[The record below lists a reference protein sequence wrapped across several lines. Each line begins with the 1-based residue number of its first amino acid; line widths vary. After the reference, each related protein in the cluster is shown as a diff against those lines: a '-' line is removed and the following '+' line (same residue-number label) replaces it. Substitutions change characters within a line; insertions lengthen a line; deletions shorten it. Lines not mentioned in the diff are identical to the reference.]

1 MTATAAR
8 GPAAASRIKLQVLPI
23 PALIGALILAV
34 MIALALLA
42 PLVTTTTP
50 LQTDLAGALRGPA
63 AGHPFGQDRLG
74 RDVFAQ
80 VAHGARASLLIAI
93 AVVTLTAL
101 VGVATGAAAGYV
113 GGAVDVVIMRIVDI
127 FLAFPGILLA
137 IALAGVLGPNLVNL
151 VIALAVMGWVG
162 YARLVRAQVLGLRER
177 EYVVA
182 ARAVGAGPWRI
193 VSRHILPNALS
204 PVIVQATFGAAGVI
218 IAESSLSFL
227 GLGPQDVPT
236 WGGLLSQGAAYLL
249 YAPHIAFFPGL
260 FIMLT
265 VLALN
270 LVGDALRDILDPRT
284 R

>member
-1 MTATAAR
+1 MRKINLSPFLPMPAR
-8 GPAAASRIKLQVLPI
+8 V
-23 PALIGALILAV
+23 GALILAAV
-34 MIALALLA
+34 LALALLA
-42 PLVTTTTP
+42 PVVSPHAP
-50 LQTDLAGALRGPA
+50 LQTDLAGALRGPSE
-63 AGHPFGQDRLG
+63 GHPFGQDRLG
-74 RDVFAQ
+74 RDVLAQ
-80 VAHGARASLLIAI
+80 VAYGARASLLIAV
-93 AVVTLTAL
+93 AVVTLTVSA
-101 VGVATGAAAGYV
+101 GVAAGAAAGYL
-113 GGAVDVVIMRIVDI
+113 GGAVDAVAMRIVDI

-151 VIALAVMGWVG
+151 VIALSVMGWVG

-177 EYVVA
+177 EYVAA
-182 ARAVGAGPWRI
+182 ARAGGAGPWR
-193 VSRHILPNALS
+193 VVVRHILPNALS
-204 PVIVQATFGAAGVI
+204 PVIVQATFSAAGVI

-270 LVGDALRDILDPRT
+270 LVGDALRDSLDPKSR
-284 R
+284 

>member
-1 MTATAAR
+1 MTAAMKPAGRIPVPAR
-8 GPAAASRIKLQVLPI
+8 
-23 PALIGALILAV
+23 IGAAVLAAIL
-34 MIALALLA
+34 ALALLA
-42 PLVTTTTP
+42 PVVSVYKP
-50 LQTDLAGALRGPA
+50 LQTDLGGALRGPS

-74 RDVFAQ
+74 RDVFSQ
-80 VAHGARASLLIAI
+80 VAYGARASMIIAI
-93 AVVTLTAL
+93 AVVTLTVI
-101 VGVATGAAAGYV
+101 VGVAAGAAAGYL
-113 GGAVDVVIMRIVDI
+113 GGGVDVVTMRVVDI

-151 VIALAVMGWVG
+151 VIALAAMGWVG

-177 EYVVA
+177 EYVAA
-182 ARAVGAGPWRI
+182 ARAVGAGPWR
-193 VSRHILPNALS
+193 VVARHILPNALS
-204 PVIVQATFGAAGVI
+204 PVIVQATFSAAGVI

-270 LVGDALRDILDPRT
+270 LVGDALRDALDPKSR
-284 R
+284 

>member
-1 MTATAAR
+1 MKRTSKFPVTA
-8 GPAAASRIKLQVLPI
+8 I
-23 PALIGALILAV
+23 IGAAILAV

-42 PLVTTTTP
+42 PVLTTATP
-50 LQTDLAGALRGPA
+50 LQTDLAGALRGPT

-80 VAHGARASLLIAI
+80 VAFGTRASLLIAI
-93 AVVTLTAL
+93 SVVTLTVIA
-101 VGVATGAAAGYV
+101 GIVAGAAAGYL
-113 GGAVDVVIMRIVDI
+113 GGVVDVVVMRVVDI

-137 IALAGVLGPNLVNL
+137 IALAGVLGPNLGNL
-151 VIALAVMGWVG
+151 VIALSVMGWVG
-162 YARLVRAQVLGLRER
+162 YARLVRAQVLSLRER

-182 ARAVGAGPWRI
+182 ARAVGAGPFR
-193 VSRHILPNALS
+193 VVARHILPNALS
-204 PVIVQATFGAAGVI
+204 PVIVQATFSAAGVI

-227 GLGPQDVPT
+227 GLGPQNVPT
-236 WGGLLSQGAAYLL
+236 WGGLLAQGAAYLL

-260 FIMLT
+260 FIMLA

-270 LVGDALRDILDPRT
+270 LVGDTLRDSLDPRSE

>member
-1 MTATAAR
+1 MNKGVFPVSAR
-8 GPAAASRIKLQVLPI
+8 
-23 PALIGALILAV
+23 IGALILAA
-34 MIALALLA
+34 ILGLALLA
-42 PLVTTTTP
+42 PVVSAYKP
-50 LQTDLAGALRGPA
+50 LQTDLGGALRGPT

-80 VAHGARASLLIAI
+80 VAHGARASALIAI
-93 AVVTLTAL
+93 AVVTLTVI
-101 VGVATGAAAGYV
+101 VGVAAGAAAGYL
-113 GGAVDVVIMRIVDI
+113 GGVVDVLAMRIVDI

-151 VIALAVMGWVG
+151 VIALSVMGWVG
-162 YARLVRAQVLGLRER
+162 YARLMRAQVLGLRER
-177 EYVVA
+177 EYVAA
-182 ARAVGAGPWRI
+182 ARAVGAGPWR
-193 VSRHILPNALS
+193 VVTRHILPNALS
-204 PVIVQATFGAAGVI
+204 PVIVQATFSAAGVI

-236 WGGLLSQGAAYLL
+236 WGGLLAQGAAHLL

-270 LVGDALRDILDPRT
+270 LVGDALRDTFDPKSR
-284 R
+284 

>member
-1 MTATAAR
+1 MRKMAR
-8 GPAAASRIKLQVLPI
+8 LPVT
-23 PALIGALILAV
+23 ALIGVLILAAIIV
-34 MIALALLA
+34 LALLA
-42 PLVTTTTP
+42 PVVSTYRP
-50 LQTDLAGALRGPA
+50 LQTDLGGALRGPS

-80 VAHGARASLLIAI
+80 VAYGARASMVIAI
-93 AVVTLTAL
+93 AVVALTVI
-101 VGVATGAAAGYV
+101 VGVAAGAAAGYL
-113 GGAVDVVIMRIVDI
+113 GGGVDVLTMRVVDI

-151 VIALAVMGWVG
+151 VIALSVMGWVG

-177 EYVVA
+177 EYVAA
-182 ARAVGAGPWRI
+182 ARAVGAGPWR
-193 VSRHILPNALS
+193 VVARHILPNALS
-204 PVIVQATFGAAGVI
+204 PVIVQATFSAAGVI

-236 WGGLLSQGAAYLL
+236 WGGLLAQGAAYLL

-270 LVGDALRDILDPRT
+270 LVGDTLRDALDPKSR
-284 R
+284 

>member
-1 MTATAAR
+1 MTARMSGIPVPAR
-8 GPAAASRIKLQVLPI
+8 
-23 PALIGALILAV
+23 IGALILAL
-34 MIALALLA
+34 ILALALLA
-42 PLVTTTTP
+42 PVVAVHQP

-80 VAHGARASLLIAI
+80 VAYGARASTLIAV
-93 AVVTLTAL
+93 AVVALTVL
-101 VGVATGAAAGYV
+101 VGVAIGAAAGYL
-113 GGAVDVVIMRIVDI
+113 GGAVDAVAMRIVDI

-137 IALAGVLGPNLVNL
+137 IALAGVLGPNLANL
-151 VIALAVMGWVG
+151 VIALAVMGWVS

-177 EYVVA
+177 EYVAA
-182 ARAVGAGPWRI
+182 ARAVGAGRWR
-193 VSRHILPNALS
+193 VVTRHILPNALS
-204 PVIVQATFGAAGVI
+204 PVIVQATFSAAGVI

-236 WGGLLSQGAAYLL
+236 WGGLLAQGAAYLL

-270 LVGDALRDILDPRT
+270 LVGDALRDALDPKAR
-284 R
+284 

>member
-1 MTATAAR
+1 MTR
-8 GPAAASRIKLQVLPI
+8 NRLASVPL
-23 PALIGALILAV
+23 PALIGAGVLAAIV
-34 MIALALLA
+34 ALALLA
-42 PLVTTTTP
+42 PALTTDAP
-50 LQTDLAGALRGPA
+50 LQTDLAGALRGPTG
-63 AGHPFGQDRLG
+63 GHPFGQDRLG

-80 VAHGARASLLIAI
+80 VAYGARASTIIAA
-93 AVVTLTAL
+93 AVVGITVLI
-101 VGVATGAAAGYV
+101 GVMAGATAGYL
-113 GGAVDVVIMRIVDI
+113 GGAVDALIMRVVDI

-137 IALAGVLGPNLVNL
+137 IALAGVLGPNLGNL
-151 VIALAVMGWVG
+151 VIALSVMGWVG
-162 YARLVRAQVLGLRER
+162 YARLVRAQVLSLRER
-177 EYVVA
+177 EYVAA
-182 ARAVGAGPWRI
+182 ARALGAGPWR
-193 VSRHILPNALS
+193 VVARHILPNALS
-204 PVIVQATFGAAGVI
+204 PVIVQATFSAAGVI

-270 LVGDALRDILDPRT
+270 LVGDALRDALDPRSG